1 MMIVLLFILS
11 VVILTTLAL
20 VSVIN
25 QIQRR
30 ERARRLQQRQLRL
43 QVELLEEVLSCLIQ
57 TVPNRQIAKHIN
69 DEILDL
75 LQQILQLEQRNT
87 THIEASLKHA
97 QERENELVN
106 VKSQPRTSYLQGSD
120 VQVAQAQAHL
130 SKAAQ
135 VLRHQQTMGRLN
147 DEELDVY
154 LSELTWA
161 HLMVS
166 VVSFIGQGY
175 KASARGDIFAAQA
188 YYKKAQYLLIESTH
202 PDPKRMRMIRELG
215 ETITGTRKTLSED
228 LVPEEAA
235 LL

>member
-1 MMIVLLFILS
+1 MMILLFILA
-11 VVILTTLAL
+11 VVILAALAL

-43 QVELLEEVLSCLIQ
+43 QVELLEEVIDCLLK

-75 LQQILQLEQRNT
+75 LQQILTLEQRNS

-97 QERENELVN
+97 QSRENELVN
-106 VKSQPRTSYLQGSD
+106 VKSQPRTSYLKGSD
-120 VQVAQAQAHL
+120 AQVAQAQSYL
-130 SKAAQ
+130 NKAAQ
-135 VLRHQQTMGRLN
+135 VLRHQQMSGRLSE
-147 DEELDVY
+147 EELDVY
-154 LSELTWA
+154 LSELSWA

-166 VVSFIGQGY
+166 AVSFIGQGY
-175 KASARGDIFAAQA
+175 KASTRGDVFSAQA
-188 YYKKAQYLLIESTH
+188 FYKKAQYLLIESTH
-202 PDPKRMRMIRELG
+202 PDSKRMRMIRELG
-215 ETITGTRKTLSED
+215 EIISGARKALSED

>member
-1 MMIVLLFILS
+1 MMILLFILA
-11 VVILTTLAL
+11 VVILAALAL

-43 QVELLEEVLSCLIQ
+43 QVELLEEVIDCLLK

-75 LQQILQLEQRNT
+75 LQQILTLEQRNA
-87 THIEASLKHA
+87 THLEASLKHA
-97 QERENELVN
+97 QSRENELVN
-106 VKSQPRTSYLQGSD
+106 VKSQPRTSYLKGSD
-120 VQVAQAQAHL
+120 AQVAQAQSYL
-130 SKAAQ
+130 NKAAQ
-135 VLRHQQTMGRLN
+135 VLRHQQMSGRLSE
-147 DEELDVY
+147 EELDVY
-154 LSELTWA
+154 LSELSWA

-166 VVSFIGQGY
+166 AVSFIGQGY
-175 KASARGDIFAAQA
+175 KASTRGDVFSAQA
-188 YYKKAQYLLIESTH
+188 FYKKAQYLLIESTH
-202 PDPKRMRMIRELG
+202 PDSKRMRMIRELG
-215 ETITGTRKTLSED
+215 EIISGARKALSED